1 MKKIALMLMA
11 TVVINAASLAEVN
24 YNKKVAFNYC
34 SNLAG
39 VGSATEN
46 ISMNKY
52 EDICLSLIKYPFN
65 VLPSMEEIRVAINQQ
80 NK

>member
-1 MKKIALMLMA
+1 MKKIMFLLIT

-34 SNLAG
+34 STLAG
-39 VGSATEN
+39 VGAATEN
-46 ISMNKY
+46 ISRDRY

-65 VLPSMEEIRVAINQQ
+65 VLPSVAEIRAAINQQ
-80 NK
+80 RY